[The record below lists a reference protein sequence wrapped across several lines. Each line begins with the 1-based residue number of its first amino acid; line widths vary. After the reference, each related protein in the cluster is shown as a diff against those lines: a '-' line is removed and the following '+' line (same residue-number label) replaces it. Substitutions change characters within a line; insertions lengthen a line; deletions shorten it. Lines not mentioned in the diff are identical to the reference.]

1 MQAFSRQPQRAP
13 EGAPVHYDR
22 HRPEQTMLFC
32 PVQQHAATFFAE
44 TENAAAAA
52 RIRWGDA

>member
-1 MQAFSRQPQRAP
+1 
-13 EGAPVHYDR
+13 
-22 HRPEQTMLFC
+22 MLFC